1 MRTTSLYY
9 FPSIHTTM
17 STDNSIAELAMQR
30 GRTPASKRRSST
42 LGDRK
47 SKEICVAEQAMTLA
61 TKSQRKSRRKV
72 SDFDSSSI
80 EQSDL
85 KSRYRKSNV
94 TPTNR
99 LLSPSKIRSGI
110 KSTPKS
116 SAKSTSNQ
124 KPNQVV
130 IPTRIVSTA
139 RSRSAS
145 TRSRPSSGKLTR
157 LKNHSQRAERNIK
170 PTSMEHKFDALRT
183 GVLPALLRM
192 SMSSFKYTTKLIV
205 ASVLTWFVISSFEV
219 ARTSAFPQIGFTGD
233 GGMTFA
239 RFAELPRE
247 EQYRIDPSDSALAM
261 IETKLNELGPG
272 GHQSFMESD
281 ILETMAG
288 LQWQNEM
295 MRLFIAMFVGAMIGH
310 RLEL

>member
-1 MRTTSLYY
+1 
-9 FPSIHTTM
+9 
-17 STDNSIAELAMQR
+17 
-30 GRTPASKRRSST
+30 
-42 LGDRK
+42 
-47 SKEICVAEQAMTLA
+47 
-61 TKSQRKSRRKV
+61 
-72 SDFDSSSI
+72 
-80 EQSDL
+80 
-85 KSRYRKSNV
+85 
-94 TPTNR
+94 
-99 LLSPSKIRSGI
+99 
-110 KSTPKS
+110 
-116 SAKSTSNQ
+116 
-124 KPNQVV
+124 
-130 IPTRIVSTA
+130 
-139 RSRSAS
+139 
-145 TRSRPSSGKLTR
+145 
-157 LKNHSQRAERNIK
+157 
-170 PTSMEHKFDALRT
+170 MEHKFDALRT